1 MVGVIILIAI
11 VLCFIIYVSRNFTN
25 IMNVCRE
32 SASTKLECD
41 EQETTDSTELQCD
54 EQETMESIIGNENV
68 VHKKSLEDNGEGF
81 IMTFAKVWLILL
93 IIGAV
98 IIFIAGIVVANEL
111 FGYNWLIFLYFLAGS
126 AIAVILGFL
135 TYFTVK
141 VYTNISRKA
150 TAIYQLLDDRLEKK
164 E

>member
-11 VLCFIIYVSRNFTN
+11 VLCFIGSRNFIN

-54 EQETMESIIGNENV
+54 EQGTLESIIENENV
-68 VHKKSLEDNGEGF
+68 VHKKSLEDNGENY
-81 IMTFAKVWLILL
+81 ITTFAKVWLILF

-126 AIAVILGFL
+126 AITVILGFL

-150 TAIYQLLDDRLEKK
+150 TAIYQLLDDRLEKQ

>member
-1 MVGVIILIAI
+1 MEIGGVIFIIAI
-11 VLCFIIYVSRNFTN
+11 IVVLCFIIY
-25 IMNVCRE
+25 
-32 SASTKLECD
+32 KLGSGKKTD
-41 EQETTDSTELQCD
+41 ELAKQQCD
-54 EQETMESIIGNENV
+54 EQETLESIIENENV
-68 VHKKSLEDNGEGF
+68 VHKKSLEDNGEGY
-81 IMTFAKVWLILL
+81 IMTFAKVWLILF

-98 IIFIAGIVVANEL
+98 IMFIAGIVVANGL

-150 TAIYQLLDDRLEKK
+150 TAIYQLLDDRLEKQ